1 MSGKDFSKELEDVP
15 DVSTN
20 PLTDTKIEQVISVN
34 QQIAN
39 VLREKNMTNEEKV
52 YQLLSKTL
60 NPFESV
66 GNFKPGHL
74 NDTTSDEMQKFK
86 HPNVPDPRVPKS
98 LQRMMFQ
105 GSDFLPQHQERI
117 DAIIDE

>member
-52 YQLLSKTL
+52 Y
-60 NPFESV
+60 
-66 GNFKPGHL
+66 
-74 NDTTSDEMQKFK
+74 
-86 HPNVPDPRVPKS
+86 
-98 LQRMMFQ
+98 
-105 GSDFLPQHQERI
+105 
-117 DAIIDE
+117 